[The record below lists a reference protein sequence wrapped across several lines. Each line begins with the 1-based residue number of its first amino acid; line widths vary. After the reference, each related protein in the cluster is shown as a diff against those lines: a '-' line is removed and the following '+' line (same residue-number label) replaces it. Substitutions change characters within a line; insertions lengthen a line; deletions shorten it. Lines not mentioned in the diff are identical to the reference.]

1 MKLFI
6 TWFFFFKEEAG
17 IRDLTVTGVQT
28 CALPILLDGL
38 DTIRICV
45 GYRVNG
51 EVTPQPPLSVEGYAA
66 IEPVYEELPGW
77 PESTVGVTAYQ
88 GLPLKARSYLER
100 LQSLVGVPID
110 MISTGPEREQTIMLR
125 HPFGA

>member
-1 MKLFI
+1 MC
-6 TWFFFFKEEAG
+6 FFFLKKRRQRGVRRCWESG
-17 IRDLTVTGVQT
+17 WGLCRSTGGG
-28 CALPILLDGL
+28 P
-38 DTIRICV
+38 R
-45 GYRVNG
+45 N
-51 EVTPQPPLSVEGYAA
+51 PPLSVEGYAA